1 MLIPAFN
8 QRTMQAPSLAPLPAT
23 ITDPTARSAAIAQLS
38 HLPWGH
44 PHAVE
49 LRRLF
54 RLAGEGRE

>member
-1 MLIPAFN
+1 MRIP
-8 QRTMQAPSLAPLPAT
+8 TSDPVPTSSPAPPVPASLA
-23 ITDPTARSAAIAQLS
+23 DPGARAAAVRQLS

-54 RLAGEGRE
+54 RGEGA

>member
-1 MLIPAFN
+1 MPISSPAPPVP
-8 QRTMQAPSLAPLPAT
+8 ASLA
-23 ITDPTARSAAIAQLS
+23 DPGGRAAAVRQLS

-54 RLAGEGRE
+54 RGEGV